1 MAREW
6 TKGMET
12 INLALDLGDDVTA
25 HLPPP
30 EAGSVKTLASSL
42 REGTKKVE
50 VVKRIVNE
58 EPITFRSVVE
68 EWCEEQGLLFIPL
81 KEADLGSG
89 LPLFRLTA
97 RGDGKGGVVVY
108 LKGDVMYARDAGK
121 KDGAVFRPVGLDERL
136 LLRLEA
142 K

>member
-12 INLALDLGDDVTA
+12 INLALDLGDDITTL
-25 HLPPP
+25 LPAP
-30 EAGSVKTLASSL
+30 EAGPVRPLASSL
-42 REGTKKVE
+42 RDEKKKVE
-50 VVKRIVNE
+50 AVKRIVDE
-58 EPITFRSVVE
+58 DPITFRSVVE

-121 KDGAVFRPVGLDERL
+121 KDGAVFRPLGLDERL
-136 LLRLEA
+136 LQRLEA